1 MLASFSSCGTRGGM
15 TWACLIRRPEAF
27 ARGCG
32 CDFPLEPQLMLICH
46 TRPKNVK
53 YEGGQGAFA
62 GSSLTQLAH
71 TCTAASTRVQE
82 YRRIDS
88 SRASG
93 GGSSANSAALA
104 YSKQGGLTT
113 TWEQICFLFQRKHRS
128 QSTTAKF
135 SCASTLLCD
144 FYLHELFAHV
154 PRLESCRRAP
164 GLWGGWVM

>member
-1 MLASFSSCGTRGGM
+1 MTR
-15 TWACLIRRPEAF
+15 ALLIRRPEAF

-32 CDFPLEPQLMLICH
+32 CDFPLELQLMLICH

-53 YEGGQGAFA
+53 YEGGQGVFA
-62 GSSLTQLAH
+62 ASSLTRFAR
-71 TCTAASTRVQE
+71 TRTAASARAQE

-88 SRASG
+88 SWASG
-93 GGSSANSAALA
+93 GGSSANSAGLA

-113 TWEQICFLFQRKHRS
+113 TWEQICFLSIQRKHWP
-128 QSTTAKF
+128 QSTAAKF

-164 GLWGGWVM
+164 GLWGRWVM